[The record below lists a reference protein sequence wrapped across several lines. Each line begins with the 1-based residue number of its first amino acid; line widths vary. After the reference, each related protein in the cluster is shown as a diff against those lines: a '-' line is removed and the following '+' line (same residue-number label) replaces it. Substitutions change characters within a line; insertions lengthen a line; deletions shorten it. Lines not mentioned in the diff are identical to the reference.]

1 MKQSPTRRI
10 YKNAN
15 GDRVPGVTT
24 VIGDGLGWSKNSL
37 IAWAHR
43 LGKEGRDLS
52 ERDKAADK
60 GTATHA
66 LAWRIL
72 GHDDGTELDDS
83 DVKEHEPNARRVA
96 DAILARWTIVHVELP
111 IVCETHA
118 GTIDLIVRDK
128 DGRVGVAD
136 LKTGKGVYDEVAI
149 QLGAYARLY
158 ATRDPQY
165 PQHPDF
171 AAVIH
176 AHPGEPLSVIDVD
189 RQTLDLGA
197 EAFAHLLAIYRLKK
211 AIKVKP

>member
-15 GDRVPGVTT
+15 GERVPGVTT

-83 DVKEHEPNARRVA
+83 DVREHEPNARRVA

-111 IVCETHA
+111 IVCATHA

-149 QLGAYARLY
+149 QLGAYAGLY
-158 ATRDPQY
+158 QEHAI
-165 PQHPDF
+165 DF